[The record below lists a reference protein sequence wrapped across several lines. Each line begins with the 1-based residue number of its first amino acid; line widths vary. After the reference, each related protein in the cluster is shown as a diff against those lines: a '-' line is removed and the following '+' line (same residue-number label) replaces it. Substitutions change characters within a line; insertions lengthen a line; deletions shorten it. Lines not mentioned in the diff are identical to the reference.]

1 MRARLKMQLHCGVSG
16 KMVVALRI
24 IVEVLV
30 FLGILSSAA
39 GHRKGL
45 RVSLDLRHQYAI
57 TLLDFPWQFL
67 AGQVL

>member
-1 MRARLKMQLHCGVSG
+1 MRARIKMQLHCVVSE
-16 KMVVALRI
+16 KLVVALRI
-24 IVEVLV
+24 IVKVLV
-30 FLGILSSAA
+30 FLGILTSAA
-39 GHRKGL
+39 GHRKAL